1 MAKTFKQLIVDMLQ
15 QVDEIYP
22 WDLEEILENDPNV
35 LLLDIRETKEFERCH
50 IKGSLHVPR
59 GILET
64 ACDWDY
70 PDTEPE
76 LVKARDRRV
85 IVICRSGNRSV
96 PAVFTMQLMGYKNIV
111 SVQTGV
117 KGWND
122 SDFPL
127 INDKGEAVDPDWAD
141 GFLTPPIREEQLSK
155 HNP

>member
-1 MAKTFKQLIVDMLQ
+1 
-15 QVDEIYP
+15 
-22 WDLEEILENDPNV
+22 
-35 LLLDIRETKEFERCH
+35 
-50 IKGSLHVPR
+50 IKGSLHIPR

-70 PDTEPE
+70 PDTSPE
-76 LVKARDRRV
+76 LVQARDRRV

-96 PAVFTMQLMGYKNIV
+96 PAVFTMQLMGYTNIV

-127 INDKGEAVDPDWAD
+127 INMQGETVDPDWAD
-141 GFLTPPIREEQLSK
+141 SFLTPAIRKEQLS
-155 HNP
+155 PY

>member
-1 MAKTFKQLIVDMLQ
+1 MAKTFKQLIANMLE
-15 QVDEIYP
+15 QVDEVYP
-22 WDLEEILENDPNV
+22 WDLEEILASDPTV
-35 LLLDIRETKEFERCH
+35 LLVDVRETKEFEQCH
-50 IKGSLHVPR
+50 IKGSLHIPR

-70 PDTEPE
+70 PDTSPE
-76 LVKARDRRV
+76 LVQARDRRV

-96 PAVFTMQLMGYKNIV
+96 PAVFTMQLMGYTNIV

-127 INDKGEAVDPDWAD
+127 INMQGETVDPDWAD
-141 GFLTPPIREEQLSK
+141 SFLTPAIRKEQLS
-155 HNP
+155 PY

>member
-1 MAKTFKQLIVDMLQ
+1 MAKTFKQLIARMLQ
-15 QVDEIYP
+15 EVDEIYP
-22 WDLEEILENDPNV
+22 WDLEEILADDADV
-35 LLLDIRETKEFERCH
+35 LLLDVRETKEFEHCH

-76 LVKARDRRV
+76 LVQARERRV

-96 PAVFTMQLMGYKNIV
+96 PAVFTMQLMGFNNIV
-111 SVQTGV
+111 SVQTGI

-122 SDFPL
+122 SDLPL
-127 INDKGEAVDPDWAD
+127 INTQGDVVDPDWAD
-141 GFLTPPIREEQLSK
+141 GFLTPPIAKEQLSSR
-155 HNP
+155 

>member
-1 MAKTFKQLIVDMLQ
+1 MAKTFKQLIANMLE
-15 QVDEIYP
+15 QVDEVYP
-22 WDLEEILENDPNV
+22 WDLEEILASDPTV
-35 LLLDIRETKEFERCH
+35 LLVDVRETKEFEQCH
-50 IKGSLHVPR
+50 IKGSLHIPR

-70 PDTEPE
+70 PDTSPE
-76 LVKARDRRV
+76 LVQARDRRV

-96 PAVFTMQLMGYKNIV
+96 PAVFTMQLMGYTNIV

-127 INDKGEAVDPDWAD
+127 INMQGETVDPDWAD
-141 GFLTPPIREEQLSK
+141 SFLTPAIRKEQLSP
-155 HNP
+155 H

>member
-1 MAKTFKQLIVDMLQ
+1 MAKTFKQLIASMLQ

-22 WDLEEILENDPNV
+22 WDLEEILANDPEV
-35 LLLDIRETKEFERCH
+35 LLLDVRETKEFQHCH

-76 LVKARDRRV
+76 LVKARERRV
-85 IVICRSGNRSV
+85 VVICRSGNRSV
-96 PAVFTMQLMGYKNIV
+96 PAVFTMQLMGFTDIV
-111 SVQTGV
+111 SVQTGI

-122 SDFPL
+122 SDLPL
-127 INDKGEAVDPDWAD
+127 INAQGDLVDPDWAD
-141 GFLTPPIREEQLSK
+141 GFLIPLVKKEQLSS
-155 HNP
+155 H